1 MKNRFL
7 LAVVIACTPLMTLA
21 GNLLG
26 DAAVSAGNKAGG
38 TVPGIGGI
46 CPSGFTPRLTIVN
59 NCSAEVFAVFT
70 PGGNPIQPAAK
81 ANSGAWFRTYAD
93 PANGGSGENY
103 INTGAQ
109 GTGLS
114 GSNTLTVT
122 TPLVPADKIEFDTTT
137 YFHAGQFIKVTG
149 GGKAKGNDD
158 ADDLA
163 TGITAVVSKVSDD
176 KKLLTLTL
184 TLADSLLS
192 KVTSA
197 AVWYNTLTGAMAIPI
212 YTTATPDQT
221 FCVPDRGAPSGN
233 FSFFMGCPGND
244 PFANQGCKIGAVAG
258 DLASVNT
265 LFEPT
270 FGCKPGTVDC
280 AFNAADPSSS
290 CQADPS
296 STNCKAV
303 GSGDYFDVSAVDG
316 YTVAM
321 KVDVVGDGCTSSLID
336 ASMLDLAS
344 CPSEDAT
351 TLYPWPTF
359 APAAETISLLT
370 ASGSINQACV
380 APYKWL
386 GSGSFGNPKNPGPS
400 VNPNCGPNGCAP
412 YAYYA
417 AAGCL
422 ADTPAHAA
430 IACPGGSG
438 PQQRVGPTFN
448 GKYAIQ
454 NTHWTQQLYAM
465 GYTGYTSQ
473 YDDAVGGQQCSW
485 GATMTVTLC
494 PGGSSKTPYDAT
506 QKWAFESGQCVISST
521 GIYASRWACLTDPTN
536 AVLFTCD
543 QLTDTAHQPAAG
555 SLPFSSARWKADP
568 TATSKNGY
576 TWAQVQTLKATP
588 GALVCRNLTS
598 AQLTPVGTK
607 VTVTNCDYKYAPPYD
622 PTDPTFAASS
632 WCPAPRQ

>member
-7 LAVVIACTPLMTLA
+7 LAVVVACTPLIAPA

-26 DAAVSAGNKAGG
+26 DTAVSAGNQAGG

-70 PGGNPIQPAAK
+70 PGGNPTQPAAL

-109 GTGLS
+109 GS
-114 GSNTLTVT
+114 GSLNSSTLTLT
-122 TPLVPADKIEFDTTT
+122 TLPSDTAT
-137 YFHAGQFIKVTG
+137 YFYPGQFIKVTG
-149 GGKAKGNDD
+149 GGNG
-158 ADDLA
+158 ADLP
-163 TGITAVVSKVSDD
+163 TEVTAVSGNA
-176 KKLLTLTL
+176 L
-184 TLADSLLS
+184 TLADPLLS
-192 KVTSA
+192 AVTNA
-197 AVWYNTLTGAMAIPI
+197 VVWYNTLKGAVSIPVA
-212 YTTATPDQT
+212 TTATPGQT

-244 PFANQGCKIGAVAG
+244 PFADQGCNIGAVAG

-270 FGCKPGTVDC
+270 FGCKPNTVDC
-280 AFNAADPSSS
+280 AFNAADSGSTYPN
-290 CQADPS
+290 CQATPN
-296 STNCKAV
+296 STNC
-303 GSGDYFDVSAVDG
+303 GPLSSNDYFDVSAVDG
-316 YTVAM
+316 YTMAM
-321 KVDVVGDGCTSSLID
+321 TVEVVPNSTVDGASCSSSLID

-351 TLYPWPTF
+351 TLYPWPVSG
-359 APAAETISLLT
+359 AAISLLT
-370 ASGSINQACV
+370 VNGSINQACV

-386 GSGSFGNPKNPGPS
+386 GSGSFGNPTNPSPS
-400 VNPNCGPNGCAP
+400 MDSTCGPTGCTP
-412 YAYYA
+412 YSYYA

-422 ADTPAHAA
+422 DDTPAHAA

-438 PQQRVGPTFN
+438 PQQRVGPAFN
-448 GKYAIQ
+448 GTYAIQ

-494 PGGSSKTPYDAT
+494 PSGSSKTPYDST
-506 QKWAFESGQCVISST
+506 QKWAFDSGNCVISAT
-521 GIYASRWACLTDPTN
+521 GTYPSQVACLTDPTN

-543 QLTDTAHQPAAG
+543 PLTDTAHQPAAG

-568 TATSKNGY
+568 TAANGY
-576 TWAQVQTLKATP
+576 TWTQVQALKATP

-598 AQLTPVGTK
+598 AQLTPAGTN